1 MPGFLTN
8 RTFITAVT
16 VIAAV
21 IIMVFL
27 CKTLRLI
34 AERAAYYG
42 TVKKICKRK
51 NGMLKKNGPLL
62 RSVFRTYPGY
72 DIELTAGGRR
82 YGVKFFPKYL
92 KNKNLLIESE
102 TRACLLKNTGVMGIT
117 RRGSLPG
124 ARTMTPDVIYEV
136 IGRTLKVD
144 LTGADADVSILI
156 FSPGCKRIYYVN
168 KTARAEAYNG
178 DDVFGYKVFYKK
190 DSLAAFLEKQ

>member
-1 MPGFLTN
+1 MM
-8 RTFITAVT
+8 I
-16 VIAAV
+16 
-21 IIMVFL
+21 
-27 CKTLRLI
+27 
-34 AERAAYYG
+34 
-42 TVKKICKRK
+42 KRK
-51 NGMLKKNGPLL
+51 NAMLKKNGPLL
-62 RSVFRTYPGY
+62 RSVFKAYPGY

-92 KNKNLLIESE
+92 KNKNLLIQSE

-124 ARTMTPDVIYEV
+124 VRTMTPDVIYEV

-190 DSLAAFLEKQ
+190 DSLAAFLNE